1 MAPIHN
7 LTAPLIRKL
16 ESLGR
21 LFPDERESIQA
32 MPLKQKKVADGEEIA
47 REGDEPTECCLLIDG
62 FLQRHSTLSTGERQM
77 LSIHVAGDI
86 PDLQGLHLRTMDHTL
101 SSIGSSTIALISHAD
116 MLAVLRKSPRL
127 VSLFWRDSL
136 IDAAVA
142 RAWIKVLGRHVA
154 HDRFAH
160 LLCEIF
166 VRLEVVGLTKENS
179 CALPLTQTQLGEALG
194 MSDVHVNRTLQK
206 LRSEGLVDFKNRRL
220 TILDWEGLK
229 AAAEFDP
236 AYLNLREPITIP

>member
-1 MAPIHN
+1 MPY

-32 MPLKQKKVADGEEIA
+32 MPFRPKKLAGGEEIA
-47 REGDEPTECCLLIDG
+47 REGDETAECCLLVEG

-77 LSIHVAGDI
+77 LSFHVTGDI
-86 PDLQGLHLRTMDHTL
+86 PDLQGLHLKTMDHTL
-101 SSIGSSTIALISHAD
+101 SSVGPSTVALISHGE
-116 MLAVLRKSPRL
+116 MLRVLHKAPRL
-127 VSLFWRDSL
+127 VALFWRDSL

-160 LLCEIF
+160 LLCEIYL
-166 VRLEVVGLTKENS
+166 RLDVVGQTKDNS

-194 MSDVHVNRTLQK
+194 ISNVHINRTLQK
-206 LRSEGLVDFKNRRL
+206 LRQEGLVEFKNRRL

-229 AAAEFDP
+229 RAAEFDP
-236 AYLNLREPITIP
+236 AYLNLRDPM